1 LNKHYSY
8 PVFLNLSGRPCVVI
22 GGGKVALRKVN
33 DLIETG
39 ALVTVVAE
47 KPDSLIEELSQ
58 RGTIK
63 LLRSLFK
70 PKDMENAFLVIA
82 ATDDNSVNSEIAE
95 RAHQKGILVNAV
107 DNPGQC
113 DFFSGAV
120 LKRGPLRIAIS
131 TSGRCPGIAAYIRRE
146 LEKQY
151 SGSLSDYIE
160 TAGEMRQYILSAED
174 LHADKKDNALKWLCA
189 EETLTLFVHSGKEK
203 VWEELKKIIS
213 S

>member
-1 LNKHYSY
+1 MNKHYSY
-8 PVFLNLSGRPCVVI
+8 PVFLNLSGKSCVVI

-33 DLIETG
+33 DLIEAG

-47 KPDSLIEELSQ
+47 KPDPLIEELSKK
-58 RGTIK
+58 GTIK
-63 LLRSLFK
+63 LVRSFFK
-70 PKDMENAFLVIA
+70 PEDVEKAYLVFA
-82 ATDDNSVNSEIAE
+82 ATDDNSVNTEIAE
-95 RAHQKGILVNAV
+95 KAHQKGILVNAV

-131 TSGRCPGIAAYIRRE
+131 TSGLCPGIASNIRRE

-151 SGSLSDYIE
+151 SESLSDFIE
-160 TAGEMRQYILSAED
+160 TAGEMRKYVLSIKD
-174 LHADKKDNALKWLCA
+174 INTDKKDNALKWLCA
-189 EETLTLFVHSGKEK
+189 EKTLTLFIHSGKEK
-203 VWEELKKIIS
+203 VWEKLKKIIS